1 MSDTYSVADAD
12 YSRFDAGSER
22 EYDYYKVIN
31 EERDLI
37 YWVYHFADN
46 GRYWIKNQQTKK
58 VLKGGDTKDAII
70 AAIDGFNIVPVPEP
84 EPEPEPDPEV
94 PEEPVEEPEVPE
106 EPVEEPPVDPEPE
119 PEPEPEPTVDEP
131 TV

>member
-70 AAIDGFNIVPVPEP
+70 AAIDGFNIVPEP
-84 EPEPEPDPEV
+84 EPEPEV

-106 EPVEEPPVDPEPE
+106 EPPVDPEPE
-119 PEPEPEPTVDEP
+119 A
-131 TV
+131 